1 MRKDKRF
8 LISNEKVEKWYF
20 ISLLIM
26 FSSPF
31 VVVVVVVVIVY
42 NNDSF
47 FIFYECQS
55 QHSQERFELAVK
67 HLLEHENFSSEN
79 ASCIVR
85 EEKTLDGDRSREEKA
100 QLHHPQMHQ
109 PRARNEKE
117 GKTKQSID
125 LL

>member
-1 MRKDKRF
+1 
-8 LISNEKVEKWYF
+8 
-20 ISLLIM
+20 M

-31 VVVVVVVVIVY
+31 VVVAVVVVVVVVVIVY

-47 FIFYECQS
+47 FVFYECQS
-55 QHSQERFELAVK
+55 QHNQERFELAVR

-79 ASCIVR
+79 ASCIVK
-85 EEKTLDGDRSREEKA
+85 EEKTLDGDRNREGKA
-100 QLHHPQMHQ
+100 QLHHPQLHQ

>member
-1 MRKDKRF
+1 M

-31 VVVVVVVVIVY
+31 VVVVVIVY

-79 ASCIVR
+79 SSCIVR

-100 QLHHPQMHQ
+100 QLHHPQMQQ

>member
-1 MRKDKRF
+1 MRRSRSGILF
-8 LISNEKVEKWYF
+8 LYLQCLVLHLLLLLLWLLLSF
-20 ISLLIM
+20 IIM
-26 FSSPF
+26 
-31 VVVVVVVVIVY
+31 IV
-42 NNDSF
+42 F

-55 QHSQERFELAVK
+55 KHSQERFELAVK

-79 ASCIVR
+79 ASCIVK